1 MFLFHLKNV
10 FSSNAGKISIHNPI
24 LYYACSSAREQD
36 DGANKRFLLCLML
49 CFRLIWGYM
58 EIFLYCITLGLK
70 IMNFPCQCRN
80 IALIFV
86 ECEEVLENVI

>member
-1 MFLFHLKNV
+1 MRKQE
-10 FSSNAGKISIHNPI
+10 ISFV
-24 LYYACSSAREQD
+24 SD
-36 DGANKRFLLCLML
+36 V
-49 CFRLIWGYM
+49 CFRIIWGYM
-58 EIFLYCITLGLK
+58 EIFLHCITLGLK